1 MDYKIANQFLYTC
14 DKYGNLGRKICD
26 NVCFGTY
33 DNGQKLFLVTKFDG
47 KVETRDVG
55 GNHLRTICDGA
66 IEARF
71 SRTDIIARKK
81 DGRTELRDR
90 FGNQIP
96 WM

>member
-1 MDYKIANQFLYTC
+1 MDYKITNQALYSC

-26 NVCFGTY
+26 NVSFGTY
-33 DNGQKLFLVTKFDG
+33 DDAQNLFLVTKFDG
-47 KVETRDVG
+47 KVETRDIN
-55 GNHLRTICDGA
+55 GNHLRTICEGA

-71 SRTDIIARKK
+71 SGTDIIVRRK

-90 FGNQIP
+90 FGNQLR

>member
-1 MDYKIANQFLYTC
+1 
-14 DKYGNLGRKICD
+14 
-26 NVCFGTY
+26 
-33 DNGQKLFLVTKFDG
+33 LFLVTKFDG

>member
-33 DNGQKLFLVTKFDG
+33 DNGQNLFLVTKFDG

-55 GNHLRTICDGA
+55 GKSF
-66 IEARF
+66 ERF
-71 SRTDIIARKK
+71 VM
-81 DGRTELRDR
+81 ELLKQV
-90 FGNQIP
+90 FTH
-96 WM
+96 